1 MRGWLERIQATAPRD
16 YALACEIAECQRLI
30 KGYGDTHARGLANY
44 QMIMSAL
51 DGRTDV
57 DALRVRALRDAA
69 LMDETG
75 TKLREMLPT
84 R

>member
-1 MRGWLERIQATAPRD
+1 
-16 YALACEIAECQRLI
+16 
-30 KGYGDTHARGLANY
+30 
-44 QMIMSAL
+44 MIMSAL